1 MWPRSRRPRYAWALA
16 VWAGLTFAACR
27 QPAQPRT
34 DEAAKGPQQKSAES
48 SPGPAARKNILAR
61 KKKLYSQHD
70 EEVII
75 RDFFQDRRGGFFLD
89 VGCAGPRKDS
99 NTYYL
104 ESELGWSGFGI
115 DALPEYAEAWKRRR
129 PKSRFFNYIVTDR
142 AGPDQT
148 FFRSEL
154 PGISSIQPRKTFSG
168 KEVKYTEIK
177 VPTTTLTKLLDDNH
191 VSKVDLL
198 SMDIEGAEL
207 LALAGFD
214 IDRFRPELVCI
225 EAYHVGRDKALAYF
239 KAHGYEPIERYR
251 ERDKVNDY
259 FTPRAGDKPTR

>member
-1 MWPRSRRPRYAWALA
+1 MLHPRRWSPRQAATLALSTCLALSACKQPPQPEVPREEKSIAPEGKSPEPPARRDLLA
-16 VWAGLTFAACR
+16 
-27 QPAQPRT
+27 
-34 DEAAKGPQQKSAES
+34 K
-48 SPGPAARKNILAR
+48 

-75 RDFFQDRRGGFFLD
+75 RDFFQDRREGFFLD
-89 VGCAGPRKDS
+89 VGCAGPKKDS

-104 ESELGWSGFGI
+104 ESELGWSGIGV
-115 DALPEYAEAWKRRR
+115 DALPEYADSWRRRR
-129 PKSRFFNYIVTDR
+129 PKSRFFNYIATDR
-142 AGPDQT
+142 AGLVQT
-148 FFRSEL
+148 FYRSEL
-154 PGISSIQPRKTFSG
+154 PGISSIKPRTKFSG
-168 KEVKYTEIK
+168 QEVKYTEIK
-177 VPTTTLTKLLDDNH
+177 IPTITLTKLLDDNH

-225 EAYHVGRDKALAYF
+225 EAYHAGRDKVLAYF
-239 KAHGYEPIERYR
+239 AAHGYEAIERYR

-259 FTPRAGDKPTR
+259 LTPRTKSAAAVP

>member
-1 MWPRSRRPRYAWALA
+1 MLHPRRWSPRQAGSL
-16 VWAGLTFAACR
+16 VLAGLIFSFSSCR
-27 QPAQPRT
+27 QPPQPQSQVARE
-34 DEAAKGPQQKSAES
+34 DKSPEP
-48 SPGPAARKNILAR
+48 SPARKDILAK

-75 RDFFQDRRGGFFLD
+75 RDFFQDRREGFFLD
-89 VGCAGPRKDS
+89 VGCAGPKKDS

-104 ESELGWSGFGI
+104 ESELGWSGIGV
-115 DALPEYAEAWKRRR
+115 DALPEYADAWRRKR
-129 PKSRFFNYIVTDR
+129 PKSRFFNYIATDR
-142 AGPDQT
+142 SGLVQT
-148 FFRSEL
+148 FYRSEL

-177 VPTTTLTKLLDDNH
+177 VPTITLTKLLDDNH

-214 IDRFRPELVCI
+214 IDRFRPQLVCI
-225 EAYHVGRDKALAYF
+225 EAYHAGRDKVLAYF
-239 KAHGYEPIERYR
+239 AAHGYGAIDRYR
-251 ERDKVNDY
+251 DRDKVNDY
-259 FTPRAGDKPTR
+259 FTPRTQSAAAVP

>member
-1 MWPRSRRPRYAWALA
+1 MRQPRWWSPRRAGRLFLA
-16 VWAGLTFAACR
+16 AGLVFSSCR
-27 QPAQPRT
+27 QPPQPQPQPQAQATREDKRP
-34 DEAAKGPQQKSAES
+34 ELP
-48 SPGPAARKNILAR
+48 ARKDILAK

-75 RDFFQDRRGGFFLD
+75 RDFFQDRRGGFFVD

-99 NTYYL
+99 NTFYL
-104 ESELGWSGFGI
+104 EKELGWSGIGV
-115 DALPEYAEAWKRRR
+115 DALPEYADAWQRKR
-129 PKSRFFNYIVTDR
+129 PKSRFFNYIATDR
-142 AGPDQT
+142 SGLVQT
-148 FFRSEL
+148 FYRSEL

-168 KEVKYTEIK
+168 KQVKYSEIK
-177 VPTTTLTKLLDDNH
+177 VPTITLTKLLDDNH
-191 VSKVDLL
+191 VAKVDLL

-225 EAYHVGRDKALAYF
+225 EAYHVGRDKVLAYF
-239 KAHGYEPIERYR
+239 AAHEYEVIERYR

-259 FTPRAGDKPTR
+259 FATRTKGRPTTGS